1 MNLHKIDPRAFR
13 SAAGSGFFV
22 GEAAIQPLISADDGV
37 DVIAVRFEAG
47 ARTYMH
53 SHSVAQILHVI
64 EGRGTLATESERF
77 DVGPGDVV
85 HVEPGELHWHGA
97 APDSHFVHI
106 SIRPPG
112 DQGTWTKTD
121 PLAD

>member
-1 MNLHKIDPRAFR
+1 MNLHKIDPDAFR
-13 SAAGSGFFV
+13 SAAESGFFV

-37 DVIAVRFEAG
+37 DVIAVWFEAG
-47 ARTYMH
+47 ARTYLH

-85 HVEPGELHWHGA
+85 HVKPGEMHWHGA
-97 APDSHFVHI
+97 AADSHFVHI

-112 DQGTWTKTD
+112 DEGTWTTMD
-121 PLAD
+121 PLA